1 MIPNIPMDVQE
12 FIQPDYSYAVVGATT
27 NPHKYGYT
35 VLKDLFGAGL
45 QAVGINPKYQSI
57 DGIQVYPTLRDV
69 PGDVDVAV
77 FVVPPE
83 VGLLVLPQVEEKGI
97 KKIWL
102 QPGAES
108 IQLIQAIQDAGI
120 EMNPKG
126 SCIMVVR
133 RQLEG
138 LTK

>member
-1 MIPNIPMDVQE
+1 MDAQE
-12 FIQPDYSYAVVGATT
+12 FIQKDYSYAVVGATI

-35 VLKDLFGAGL
+35 VLKDLYDAGFH
-45 QAVGINPKYQSI
+45 AVGINPKYQNI
-57 DGIQVYPTLRDV
+57 DGIQVYPTFQDV
-69 PGDVDVAV
+69 PGNVDVAV
-77 FVVPPE
+77 FVVPPD

-108 IQLIQAIQDAGI
+108 DALKQAIQEAGV
-120 EMNPKG
+120 EMNPVG

-133 RQLEG
+133 RQLKG
-138 LTK
+138 